1 MGRSQLNT
9 MEGVQMSKDWSLST
23 MTWYAIFIWFGAS
36 LFSQSVYMAFN
47 GQPYDANLM
56 LESAGPFAWVLI
68 AIELFV
74 WAIVAIFFGGKV
86 LNRVQVKGPEMT
98 PADAI

>member
-1 MGRSQLNT
+1 MSQSQLNT
-9 MEGVQMSKDWSLST
+9 MRGAKKADDWSVST
-23 MTWYAIFIWFGAS
+23 MSWYAVFIWFGAS

-86 LNRVQVKGPEMT
+86 LNRVQVKGSEMA